1 MPITVIH
8 TSRHMH
14 RSHHLLLIVLFVY
27 ATLLSSC
34 NTASSSQDPN
44 AATVR
49 SVVDGDTIDIS
60 IGGKTER
67 VRLIGIN
74 TPETK
79 HPTKGIE
86 CFGPEASGY
95 LEQLLPKGTALRVE
109 RDVEARDTYG
119 RLLLY
124 VYVADTDLFI
134 NLELVARG
142 FAQPMV
148 FEPNTA
154 HKLEFAQAATQAE
167 RSNIGLWQ
175 ACR

>member
-1 MPITVIH
+1 M
-8 TSRHMH
+8 
-14 RSHHLLLIVLFVY
+14 
-27 ATLLSSC
+27 LSSC
-34 NTASSSQDPN
+34 STASSSQDPN
-44 AATVR
+44 AATVL
-49 SVVDGDTIDIS
+49 SVIDGDTIDIS
-60 IGGKTER
+60 ISGRTER

-86 CFGPEASGY
+86 CFGPEASAY
-95 LEQLLPKGTALRVE
+95 LEQLLPKGTRLRVE
-109 RDVEARDTYG
+109 RDIEARDIYG

-124 VYVADTDLFI
+124 IYVADTDLFV

-154 HKLEFAQAATQAE
+154 HKLEFAHAATQAE
-167 RSNIGLWQ
+167 RSNIGMWQ